1 MNSFTPFALFFF
13 TLKPI
18 IRSVS
23 IIYIFISNRENIFG
37 KVESLV
43 FAHLCWHMH
52 QEYSSDRSLSLTITL
67 FGTMQS
73 VSLEHAEQ
81 VLLPEGMNIQY
92 INDAYLKKK
101 IIFSHI
107 DTLMGIMISL

>member
-1 MNSFTPFALFFF
+1 
-13 TLKPI
+13 
-18 IRSVS
+18 
-23 IIYIFISNRENIFG
+23 
-37 KVESLV
+37 
-43 FAHLCWHMH
+43 
-52 QEYSSDRSLSLTITL
+52 
-67 FGTMQS
+67 MQS